1 MQGTL
6 SSFAVAANKKTLRGP
21 KIMERARWVGG
32 GSAGP
37 DFFVY
42 LGKNP
47 ADWLGHDHTVWG
59 VLADEESVT
68 LADEI
73 VGLPSHTPGGRTPCV
88 PEGEDVL

>member
-1 MQGTL
+1 MG
-6 SSFAVAANKKTLRGP
+6 RGV
-21 KIMERARWVGG
+21 RG
-32 GSAGP
+32 AGL
-37 DFFVY
+37 FVY

-73 VGLPSHTPGGRTPCV
+73 VGLPSHTPGANTMRFLKEKMYFDVV
-88 PEGEDVL
+88 PDDD